1 LCLLYEIAP
10 KTSASEPQNTNR
22 KVPEAVP
29 PLLAEC
35 ERQRALAEA
44 EARREKERRS
54 LQQRELAERLAREH
68 RERAALQ
75 AAERT
80 ALQSQQ
86 TRDRLARLEA
96 EEIQKQRHAA
106 PWATFAR
113 LSNLLDPPAPEPA
126 STTIYIEADQGS
138 PHFGPDF
145 SIEAVNRRWKFP
157 WQP

>member
-1 LCLLYEIAP
+1 VEERQA
-10 KTSASEPQNTNR
+10 ASRLEWQI
-22 KVPEAVP
+22 EQW
-29 PLLAEC
+29 AEQQERE